1 MTPCPPGPAVHEDED
16 ALVSPVLAALRMFGW
31 AREQGF
37 ATIADFVGER
47 KRGVAHAAAVAG

>member
-1 MTPCPPGPAVHEDED
+1 MTPRPPAVHEDED
-16 ALVSPVLAALRMFGW
+16 ALVSPPVLATLRIFGW